1 MKSLLNNSFLKTR
14 LSKSFNNSAIG
25 QLFNSLSKNPIQSI
39 LIKKFKK
46 SLPETT
52 ASNGKEFLIVCIAN
66 YKFHILKCNDSK
78 QPQLKS
84 YSIVDIPATCLGDSD
99 VIKLDEFSEIVLG
112 QIVRQDPEVNLPTY
126 ILFDPDYFS
135 SDTTNSNDVSGGN
148 HYLSLSPF
156 IPVNTLFTVSK
167 FSYSKDSI
175 QFLEKNLKS
184 LESISKLHN
193 QADKEMSGLS
203 KDFVRLD
210 FVNREFIQKITAP
223 FSQISMPI
231 CCVTSLDYPIVDSI
245 QKQYKG
251 FNFYLS
257 CGKLSSILY
266 IIHSDG
272 FLKSIK
278 IPVGVKMYH
287 YPITGTIEYDQLLA
301 RLVSI
306 VNKRIDDSNLKLI
319 SSHIIISGLDIDLN
333 EANPSLFKDSRLK
346 FLSFNQHIES
356 LKLNKLDRTN
366 LISKDDQ
373 TPTVKKILFST
384 LYLKSTAIVK

>member
-1 MKSLLNNSFLKTR
+1 MQRLKQSSTQIVLL
-14 LSKSFNNSAIG
+14 
-25 QLFNSLSKNPIQSI
+25 
-39 LIKKFKK
+39 LI
-46 SLPETT
+46 S
-52 ASNGKEFLIVCIAN
+52 
-66 YKFHILKCNDSK
+66 
-78 QPQLKS
+78 QPL
-84 YSIVDIPATCLGDSD
+84 ALGDSD

-156 IPVNTLFTVSK
+156 IPINTLLTVSK

-257 CGKLSSILY
+257 CENL
-266 IIHSDG
+266 
-272 FLKSIK
+272 FN
-278 IPVGVKMYH
+278 
-287 YPITGTIEYDQLLA
+287 TI
-301 RLVSI
+301 
-306 VNKRIDDSNLKLI
+306 
-319 SSHIIISGLDIDLN
+319 
-333 EANPSLFKDSRLK
+333 
-346 FLSFNQHIES
+346 
-356 LKLNKLDRTN
+356 
-366 LISKDDQ
+366 
-373 TPTVKKILFST
+373 
-384 LYLKSTAIVK
+384 